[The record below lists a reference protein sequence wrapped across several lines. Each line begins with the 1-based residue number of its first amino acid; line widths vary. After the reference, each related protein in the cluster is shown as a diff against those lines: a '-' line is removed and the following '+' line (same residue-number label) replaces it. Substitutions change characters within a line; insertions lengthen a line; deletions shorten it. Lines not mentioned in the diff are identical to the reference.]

1 MGHGGSMSEAVISL
15 SVHLELKNKTLEE
28 LEIKFEEYLNTM
40 CSKIEKDENYIY
52 VSYNVNRISEI

>member
-1 MGHGGSMSEAVISL
+1 MSEAVISL